1 MPTGVRSSARSE
13 SRDSAPQEPF
23 FLRLAIYLELTL
35 TSTPVDYYS
44 CITETH
50 NGGPAH

>member
-13 SRDSAPQEPF
+13 SRDFAPQEPF

-35 TSTPVDYYS
+35 TSAPVDSYS

-50 NGGPAH
+50 NGGPTH